1 MFHFVSV
8 ILHNIY
14 IVNDSRKSHPGTCSM
29 ALKVFNCVDIKST
42 VIPFHQEP
50 FSYSETSPYG
60 HLGNMFTSLLRPLS
74 FSRLKKTAIH
84 FLVKKALVNTAIFF
98 GPLVTV
104 LTVFQCISA
113 WFPVFLGGFTRQACR
128 GISFHAL
135 VLCSKPPPLTFMIAR
150 IGLATRLLKSQI
162 LVNN

>member
-1 MFHFVSV
+1 MSVIERIWTLRQPMFHFVSV

-60 HLGNMFTSLLRPLS
+60 HLGNMFTLLLRPLS

-84 FLVKKALVNTAIFF
+84 FLVKKPSLIRPFF
-98 GPLVTV
+98 WAHWWPYWRGSN
-104 LTVFQCISA
+104 VFQHRSQS
-113 WFPVFLGGFTRQACR
+113 FSESSLVKLVGGFLFT
-128 GISFHAL
+128 
-135 VLCSKPPPLTFMIAR
+135 
-150 IGLATRLLKSQI
+150 LLWSVPS
-162 LVNN
+162 LLRSHSW

>member
-1 MFHFVSV
+1 MFHFVNV

-29 ALKVFNCVDIKST
+29 ASNCAEIKST
-42 VIPFHQEP
+42 VIAFIRSHFHIVKP
-50 FSYSETSPYG
+50 RLTA
-60 HLGNMFTSLLRPLS
+60 TSLLRPLS
-74 FSRLKKTAIH
+74 FSRLEKTAIH
-84 FLVKKALVNTAIFF
+84 FLVKKPSFIRPFFF

-104 LTVFQCISA
+104 LRGFHCISTS
-113 WFPVFLGGFTRQACR
+113 FPVLLGVFTRQACR

-135 VLCSKPPPLTFMIAR
+135 VLCSRPPPLTFMIAR